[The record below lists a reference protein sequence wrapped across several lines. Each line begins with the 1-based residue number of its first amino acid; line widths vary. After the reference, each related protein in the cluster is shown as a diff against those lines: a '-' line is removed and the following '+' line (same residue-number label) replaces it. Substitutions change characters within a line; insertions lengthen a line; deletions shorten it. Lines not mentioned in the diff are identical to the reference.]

1 MTENQKNR
9 TTAILNIVLKASSDE
24 KALEY
29 LDKIANNICHA
40 VLFKRT
46 TNEIEKHL
54 AFIEIDKETDKI
66 NEFEQKLLPI
76 LWVTNPNGLHS
87 EVIQKWE
94 GDPFYLKSLVELND
108 LVFLLDDVSNRHIK
122 DRYEYILSIDTYN
135 KLKKLIEC
143 FRQNKRPSQKIWA
156 WLVGGGGEA
165 ETASE

>member
-1 MTENQKNR
+1 MSKNQKNR
-9 TTAILNIVLKASSDE
+9 TTAILNIVLKAYSDE
-24 KALEY
+24 TALKY
-29 LDKIANNICHA
+29 LDEIANNVCHA
-40 VLFKRT
+40 VLFKET
-46 TNEIEKHL
+46 TNEIKKHL
-54 AFIEIDKETDKI
+54 TFIEIDKETDKI
-66 NEFEQKLLPI
+66 NGFEQKLLPK
-76 LWVTNPNGLHS
+76 LWVSNPDGLHS

-143 FRQNKRPSQKIWA
+143 FRQNKRPSKKIWA
-156 WLVGGGGEA
+156 WLIGGEA